1 MQRRQKGRGRIGREK
16 PEGDMNAGFP
26 NFRGYGLEPVHEAR
40 LTALLA
46 ERCRIE
52 GVSMG
57 TVEASDVAT
66 SLLAA
71 YLRAFRQ
78 GPPRHQ
84 MQPELL
90 CA

>member
-1 MQRRQKGRGRIGREK
+1 
-16 PEGDMNAGFP
+16 MNAGFP
-26 NFRGYGLEPVHEAR
+26 NFRGYGLEPVHETR

-52 GVSMG
+52 GVAMG

-71 YLRAFRQ
+71 YLRAFRH
-78 GPPRHQ
+78 GPPRQ
-84 MQPELL
+84 QIQPELL

>member
-1 MQRRQKGRGRIGREK
+1 MQARQKGPGRIGTDNPERE
-16 PEGDMNAGFP
+16 MNAGFP
-26 NFRGYGLEPVHEAR
+26 NFRGYGLDPVHEAR

-46 ERCRIE
+46 DRCLNE
-52 GVSMG
+52 GVAMG
-57 TVEASDVAT
+57 TVEAAEVAT

-84 MQPELL
+84 VHAELL